1 MLLLLLLLLTVVGAA
16 DSNCKLVQTQTANC
30 RLKLQ
35 TADSVTEMDPGVSVM
50 GREII
55 INQHSI
61 LCLFTAKRYQTH
73 TKMSSNY

>member
-1 MLLLLLLLLTVVGAA
+1 MELHAAVAAVVA
-16 DSNCKLVQTQTANC
+16 DRRRSCI
-30 RLKLQ
+30 LKLQ
-35 TADSVTEMDPGVSVM
+35 TADSVTEMNPGVSVM

>member
-1 MLLLLLLLLTVVGAA
+1 MQRARMELHAAVAAIVA
-16 DSNCKLVQTQTANC
+16 DSRRSC